1 MSNEKTIEDV
11 KPINDNRVFIGID
24 PGKSGGFGVIK
35 VEDGIESSYAYKFPK
50 ELSDLPSML
59 LSHIPSK
66 LTLEDVHVMIEHVHA
81 FPNQGSVSTFS
92 FGQNLG
98 QWEGVLASC
107 ELEAEYISPRLWMSE
122 FIKLGLE
129 KKDRKRQLHNK
140 ARELFPNIKITFN
153 ISDALLLTQYAYDQY
168 YSKLTEEAISDSK

>member
-11 KPINDNRVFIGID
+11 KPINDDRVFIGID
-24 PGKSGGFGVIK
+24 PGKSGGFGVIII
-35 VEDGIESSYAYKFPK
+35 EDGIESSHAYKFPK
-50 ELSDLPSML
+50 KLLDLPVML
-59 LSHIPSK
+59 WSHIPSD
-66 LTLEDVHVMIEHVHA
+66 LPLEDIHITIEHVHA

-98 QWEGVLASC
+98 QWEGILASF
-107 ELEAEYISPRLWMSE
+107 ELEANCVGPRTWMAE

-129 KKDRKRQLHNK
+129 KKDRKRQLYAK
-140 ARELFPNIKITFN
+140 AQELFPNIKITFN

-168 YSKLTEEAISDSK
+168 YEGILDANN

>member
-35 VEDGIESSYAYKFPK
+35 IEDGIESSIAHKFPK
-50 ELSDLPSML
+50 KLEDLPSML
-59 LSHIPSK
+59 MSSIPSN
-66 LTLEDVHVMIEHVHA
+66 LSLEHVHVMIEHVHA

-107 ELEAEYISPRLWMSE
+107 ELDVAYISPRVWMSE

-129 KKDRKRQLHNK
+129 KKERKRQLYGK
-140 ARELFPNIKITFN
+140 AKELFPNIKTTFN

-168 YSKLTEEAISDSK
+168 YSKLTEGVLDGNK

>member
-35 VEDGIESSYAYKFPK
+35 VDDGIESSFAHKFPK
-50 ELSDLPSML
+50 ELADLPSILM
-59 LSHIPSK
+59 SHIPNN
-66 LTLEDVHVMIEHVHA
+66 LTLEDVHVSIEHVHA

-98 QWEGVLASC
+98 QWEGVLASL
-107 ELEAEYISPRLWMSE
+107 ELEAKYISPRVWMAE

-129 KKDRKRQLHNK
+129 KKDRKRQLYAK
-140 ARELFPNIKITFN
+140 AQELFPNIKITFN

-168 YSKLTEEAISDSK
+168 YQQLTEGVLDA

>member
-11 KPINDNRVFIGID
+11 KPMNDNRVFIGID

-50 ELSDLPSML
+50 QLADLPPML
-59 LSHIPSK
+59 FANIPEGLS
-66 LTLEDVHVMIEHVHA
+66 LENVHVMIEHVHA

-98 QWEGVLASC
+98 QWEGVLASL
-107 ELEAEYISPRLWMSE
+107 ELDYISVSPRLWMVE

-129 KKDRKRQLHNK
+129 KKDRKRQLYGK
-140 ARELFPNIKITFN
+140 AQELFPNIKITFN
-153 ISDALLLTQYAYDQY
+153 ISDALLLTQYAYDKY
-168 YSKLTEEAISDSK
+168 YSKLTEGALDG